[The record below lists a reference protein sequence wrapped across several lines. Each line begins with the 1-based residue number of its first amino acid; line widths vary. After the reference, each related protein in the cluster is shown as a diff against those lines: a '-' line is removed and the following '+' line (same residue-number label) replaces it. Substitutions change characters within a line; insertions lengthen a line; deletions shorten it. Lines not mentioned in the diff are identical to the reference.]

1 MYDQYGFGPYNQYQ
15 QPMMQR
21 PVMPQPVPQP
31 SHQQMQQNGPW
42 LIVQTVN
49 QVEQVAVQPG
59 QVAWI
64 MCQNAPVF
72 VRREANRMGLVTTE
86 YFRFEQFD
94 PKAQAAAQEQAD
106 YVTRAEFEQFV
117 ADMKKEWGI
126 EK

>member
-1 MYDQYGFGPYNQYQ
+1 MYEQQPYGFNPYPQYPQQRPMMGQ
-15 QPMMQR
+15 QPM
-21 PVMPQPVPQP
+21 
-31 SHQQMQQNGPW
+31 QQMQQSRDPW
-42 LIVQTVN
+42 TIVQTVE
-49 QVEQVAVQPG
+49 QAEQVAVQPG

-72 VRREANRMGLVTTE
+72 ARREANRMGLVTTE

-94 PKAQAAAQEQAD
+94 PKAQAAAQAQTD